1 MKRRGSGI
9 LLHLTSLPSPFGI
22 GDMGSWAYR
31 FVDFLAETRQRFWQI
46 LPLNPT
52 DPAHYNSPYH
62 SISAFASNPL
72 LISPEILVQDGL
84 LGKADLE
91 CSPDFPMERVDYRDV
106 IAHRKRLLKNAY
118 ERFKRKGNDHE
129 YRKFC
134 DENASWL
141 NDYALF
147 MALRSRLGGRAWG
160 EWPLDIRDRHAQT
173 MQSVEREV
181 HDLVEMTKVFQYL
194 FSKQWHSLKTYCNQK
209 GIRVIGDIPIYV
221 NYDSADLWAH
231 PELFKL
237 DNEKRPYVVGGVP
250 PDYFSETGQ
259 LWGNPIYRWDVL
271 REKGYDWWVQRID
284 RNLKL
289 FDFVRIDHFRG
300 FVAYWEVP
308 ATEKTAVNGK
318 WIEAPVM
325 DFLNHVTKRFSHLP
339 IIAEDLGVITPD
351 VRQVI
356 DHFGFPGMK
365 LLLFAFGEDS
375 PTSPYIPH
383 NLVRNCVAYTGTH
396 DNNTVKG
403 WFERELTPE
412 DKKRLFDYLGRHV
425 PVEELHWELI
435 RLIMMSAA
443 NTAIFPMQDILGLG
457 EEARMNQ
464 PATLDGNW
472 EWRLLPDILTPGL
485 ARKLREMTETYGRAS
500 RTDS

>member
-1 MKRRGSGI
+1 
-9 LLHLTSLPSPFGI
+9 
-22 GDMGSWAYR
+22 
-31 FVDFLAETRQRFWQI
+31 
-46 LPLNPT
+46 
-52 DPAHYNSPYH
+52 
-62 SISAFASNPL
+62 
-72 LISPEILVQDGL
+72 
-84 LGKADLE
+84 
-91 CSPDFPMERVDYRDV
+91 
-106 IAHRKRLLKNAY
+106 
-118 ERFKRKGNDHE
+118 
-129 YRKFC
+129 
-134 DENASWL
+134 
-141 NDYALF
+141 
-147 MALRSRLGGRAWG
+147 
-160 EWPLDIRDRHAQT
+160 
-173 MQSVEREV
+173 
-181 HDLVEMTKVFQYL
+181 
-194 FSKQWHSLKTYCNQK
+194 
-209 GIRVIGDIPIYV
+209 
-221 NYDSADLWAH
+221 
-231 PELFKL
+231 
-237 DNEKRPYVVGGVP
+237 
-250 PDYFSETGQ
+250 
-259 LWGNPIYRWDVL
+259 
-271 REKGYDWWVQRID
+271 
-284 RNLKL
+284 
-289 FDFVRIDHFRG
+289 
-300 FVAYWEVP
+300 
-308 ATEKTAVNGK
+308 
-318 WIEAPVM
+318 M

-356 DHFGFPGMK
+356 NHFGFPGMK

-457 EEARMNQ
+457 AEARMNQ

-472 EWRLLPDILTPGL
+472 EWRLLPDMLTPGL